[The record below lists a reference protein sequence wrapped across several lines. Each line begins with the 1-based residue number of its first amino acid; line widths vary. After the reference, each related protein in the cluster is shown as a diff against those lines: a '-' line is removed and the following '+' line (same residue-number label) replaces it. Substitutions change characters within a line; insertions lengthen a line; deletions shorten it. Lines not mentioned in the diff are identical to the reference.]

1 MPFPTFAARL
11 LVFAAFLAG
20 PAFGGTYTGCFV
32 NPATQECTSVFT
44 AGINIYFGTAQLFG
58 PGNVLLSTT
67 TAMTVDVPPGPN
79 IAGQIAADS
88 TMPFY
93 IAAHIGDLI
102 GNTDMAELVSAD
114 LPTDATGLAAL
125 FAALGL
131 TVNPVSVPNPDL
143 ALVTALTTQSVPF
156 TVSGDTGFFLFGGGS
171 LVFQYVTASP
181 NIIAA
186 LGSLGSPL
194 MVGSGMG
201 PFTLN
206 GVSYDFEGVTNVN
219 IWERDFQLTETT
231 TTPEPGSWTLI
242 GAGLALALC
251 TRRRHPARNRI
262 SNSTER
268 T

>member
-1 MPFPTFAARL
+1 MPLRTFAARL
-11 LVFAAFLAG
+11 LVFVAFLAE

-32 NPATQECTSVFT
+32 VPSTKECTTVFS
-44 AGINIYFGTAQLFG
+44 AGINVYFGTAQLFG

-88 TMPFY
+88 TIPSY
-93 IAAHIGDLI
+93 VAAHIGSFIGHTDL
-102 GNTDMAELVSAD
+102 AELAAFT
-114 LPTDATGLAAL
+114 LPGDITGLAAL
-125 FAALGL
+125 FTDLGL